1 MNILIS
7 TSHILAA
14 ICLSTIVAG
23 CRQADSASREPVS
36 RAKVVENLSPIVDM
50 EKRGVQLTLA
60 MQKLP
65 LVANVSP
72 EDARALKEHY
82 DVYYVYHNA
91 AVTSLAEGE
100 MHAYRNHVQAG
111 SKELD
116 SLEAKLKDVL
126 KRSSGDGHDER
137 TTPYARSGAL

>member
-1 MNILIS
+1 MNIRITRSHMLTILILL
-7 TSHILAA
+7 TL
-14 ICLSTIVAG
+14 VGG
-23 CRQADSASREPVS
+23 CRQASSASREPVS

-50 EKRGVQLTLA
+50 EKRGIELTLA

-65 LVANVSP
+65 LVATVSP
-72 EDARALKEHY
+72 EDARAIKEYY

-91 AVTSLAEGE
+91 AATSLAEGD
-100 MHAYRNHVQAG
+100 MQAYRNHVRAG

-126 KRSSGDGHDER
+126 KRSSGGGPGAQAVPD
-137 TTPYARSGAL
+137 AKSGV